1 MAQITVVNVI
11 PQTHSDETN
20 QDSEP
25 SIGVNPTN
33 AQQILISAFTPP
45 DGTQTARC
53 SIPRTAAAAG
63 T

>member
-20 QDSEP
+20 QDRTQHRR
-25 SIGVNPTN
+25 NPTN
-33 AQQILISAFTPP
+33 AQQILISASAARR
-45 DGTQTARC
+45 DIRTARC
-53 SIPRTAAAAG
+53 SIPRTAAAPG